1 MGPPRPQDLTQNNK
15 DPNPTLPR
23 ASIKPCM
30 RQHAV
35 DDGVLQCASM
45 QWPAIAFNTTTVFSN
60 YHHYFLQLLRHA
72 CHDFIKVSLARLC
85 GLRFTLIEDCRWA
98 IEDWLLLGVLVI
110 EGMLLSGLV
119 VRLVVVKR
127 RSLS

>member
-1 MGPPRPQDLTQNNK
+1 MIYPILY
-15 DPNPTLPR
+15 
-23 ASIKPCM
+23 
-30 RQHAV
+30 
-35 DDGVLQCASM
+35 ASM
-45 QWPAIAFNTTTVFSN
+45 QWSAVAINTTTISSYRKYFQSF
-60 YHHYFLQLLRHA
+60 HHT
-72 CHDFIKVSLARLC
+72 CHSFIKVSLARLC

-127 RSLS
+127 RS